1 MVARRFAGTEA
12 TAPPNSREA
21 ADRINHLE
29 SADVEDGGQDSA
41 ATGFAPGESPERGG
55 LARRAA
61 RNFAGLAAGNAL
73 QCILV
78 LMLAHGLG
86 QHDAGIFFESFA
98 AVRLL
103 AVLAAFGL
111 DVTAIRQVSVAHA
124 RDEATGHVIRL
135 AVMIAGSVSLAATVV
150 VFAAA
155 PLAAD

>member
-41 ATGFAPGESPERGG
+41 ATGFAPGESPERGA
-55 LARRAA
+55 LARRSAL
-61 RNFAGLAAGNAL
+61 NFSGLAAANAL
-73 QCILV
+73 QFILV

-98 AVRLL
+98 V
-103 AVLAAFGL
+103 AAIFSIG
-111 DVTAIRQVSVAHA
+111 
-124 RDEATGHVIRL
+124 GHGNNI
-135 AVMIAGSVSLAATVV
+135 
-150 VFAAA
+150 F
-155 PLAAD
+155 